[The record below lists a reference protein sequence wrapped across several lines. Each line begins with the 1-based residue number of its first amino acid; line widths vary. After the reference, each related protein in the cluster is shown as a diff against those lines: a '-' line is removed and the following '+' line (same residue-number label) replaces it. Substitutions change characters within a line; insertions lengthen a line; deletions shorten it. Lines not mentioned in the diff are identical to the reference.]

1 MPGEHCES
9 KKALL
14 AFALARGESVSDWAG
29 ANQVPLSTAYRWAK
43 DPELRS
49 LVWKVRR
56 RCLDE
61 AVGILASNVA
71 TAAARIVKLGETSA
85 NESVQ
90 LRASRAVLSDTIAVS
105 KFTTL
110 EERLA
115 HVEEQLDD
123 RARAGGRGEAR

>member
-1 MPGEHCES
+1 MPGEHRES
-9 KKALL
+9 RKTLL
-14 AFALARGESVSDWAG
+14 VLALAEGQSVTDWAG
-29 ANQVPLSTAYRWAK
+29 ANDVPRSTAYRWAK
-43 DPELRS
+43 DRKLRG

-56 RCLDE
+56 RYLDQ

-71 TAAARIVKLGETSA
+71 RAAGRIVKLGESSE

-90 LRASRAVLSDTIAVS
+90 LRASRAVLSDTITIS
-105 KFTTL
+105 KFATL

-123 RARAGGRGEAR
+123 RARAGRRGQAR